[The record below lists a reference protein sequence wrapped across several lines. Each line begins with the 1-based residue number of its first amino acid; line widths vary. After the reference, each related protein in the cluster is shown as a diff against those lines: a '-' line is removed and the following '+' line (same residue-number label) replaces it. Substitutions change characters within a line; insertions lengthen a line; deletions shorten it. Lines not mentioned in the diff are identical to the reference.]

1 MVLEPLYF
9 MPYKFNCCFSENNM
23 QVGQHETK
31 EFEVRQQPSDKDTQI
46 VFYDVE
52 TTGLGIIQRS
62 FDTVKLI
69 IFMEV

>member
-1 MVLEPLYF
+1 
-9 MPYKFNCCFSENNM
+9 M
-23 QVGQHETK
+23 QVEQHETK
-31 EFEVRQQPSDKDTQI
+31 ESEVRQQPSDKDTQI

-69 IFMEV
+69 IFMAV